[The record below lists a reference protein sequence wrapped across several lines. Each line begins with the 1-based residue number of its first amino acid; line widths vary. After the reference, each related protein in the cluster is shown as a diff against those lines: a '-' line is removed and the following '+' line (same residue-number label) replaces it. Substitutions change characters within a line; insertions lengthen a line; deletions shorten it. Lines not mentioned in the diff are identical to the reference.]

1 MLYMLLAVML
11 GTTEL
16 TQDSIQTSDY
26 QLFINETIVIAIH
39 AAEEVV
45 LTKPDLLNHQSLPSG
60 QLVLTGKAAGSG
72 QILLFAH
79 GAETARF
86 SVTVHERPDERLRH
100 QLLRLQRRF
109 PNLQIVE
116 VDKLIQL
123 SGTLSD
129 AHQSEFEALFAA
141 QPKLVNHLNWQPA
154 PQPPMLELEVLIAE
168 VKRSYSEHLGVR
180 WPAHL
185 NGPLVEDL
193 GSWIHLPV
201 SAQATIDLLQR
212 EGHAELLAN
221 PVLSVLSGSSA
232 NFLVG
237 GEFPI
242 PQVLAQGMQ
251 DVSFRDY
258 GIKLQMRA
266 EQLTDGQIHTELSAE
281 MSSIDPATA
290 VNGIP
295 GLLSRKVGSSFVI
308 PDGDTLVLS
317 GLLQN
322 EQSAQA
328 DRFPWLHELP
338 ILGQLFASQQFRNAE
353 TELIILVTPRTAKL
367 PAHAQQLLRKQRL
380 SREHFHQQVDCTG
393 LINPFTQSF

>member
-1 MLYMLLAVML
+1 MLTMLWLLTL
-11 GTTEL
+11 GL
-16 TQDSIQTSDY
+16 TSPASSNDH
-26 QLFINETIVIAIH
+26 QLFVDETLVIPMHDAN
-39 AAEEVV
+39 EVV
-45 LTKPDLLNHQSLPSG
+45 LTKPEVLSHQALPSG
-60 QLVLTGKAAGSG
+60 QLVLTGKSAGSS
-72 QILLFAH
+72 QILLFQQ
-79 GAETARF
+79 GAESRRIT
-86 SVTVHERPDERLRH
+86 VTVIEPPDEQLRH
-100 QLLRLQRRF
+100 VLLALQRRF
-109 PNLQIVE
+109 PDLQIVE
-116 VDKLIQL
+116 VGELIQL
-123 SGTLSD
+123 SGPMSE
-129 AHQSEFEALFAA
+129 AHKVEFAALFAA
-141 QPKLVNHLNWQPA
+141 QPKLINHLVWQPA
-154 PQPPMLELEVLIAE
+154 VQPPMLELEVLIAE

-201 SAQATIDLLQR
+201 SAQATLDLLER

-266 EQLTDGQIHTELSAE
+266 ERLTDGQIHTDLTAE

-308 PDGDTLVLS
+308 PDGETLVLS
-317 GLLQN
+317 GLLQS

-328 DRFPWLHELP
+328 DRFPWLHQLP
-338 ILGQLFASQQFRNAE
+338 ILGQLFASEQFRNAE
-353 TELIILVTPRTAKL
+353 TELMILVTPRTAKL
-367 PAHAQQLLRKQRL
+367 PAEEQQLKHQQRL
-380 SREHFHQQVDCTG
+380 SRRSFHQQVGCSG
-393 LINPFTQSF
+393 LVNPFTEHF